1 MKNDTIKDCISTVG
15 VKECIK
21 HEVWVGAC
29 LERRMGFQYH
39 MGDGITWEGILG
51 GGSMVRWQKGTLWW
65 KIWRGELCVF
75 GWHSG
80 HLSRGAVVEKARIV
94 G

>member
-15 VKECIK
+15 VKECIE

-39 MGDGITWEGILG
+39 VGDGITWEGILG

-65 KIWRGELCVF
+65 KIWRGELCVL